1 MKSGKARNSA
11 RPKPQNLLIIPTNNN
26 YILRRKKKK
35 FMKDKS
41 KKTSHNKWVIGI
53 AITTFLLSLLFS
65 YISNTAISELNIILG
80 TIVLLI
86 VILLGVIF
94 DLIGVAVT
102 VANEED
108 FHAQAS
114 KKIKGAKTSIKLIRN
129 SAKVSNFCA
138 DVIGDICGVLSGA
151 ISAMIALKLTENF
164 GMSSNIQFIF
174 SAIVASFTVGGKAVT
189 KEIAKKY
196 STKIV
201 TIVSKFISFGE
212 K

>member
-1 MKSGKARNSA
+1 MKEKQKS
-11 RPKPQNLLIIPTNNN
+11 NNN
-26 YILRRKKKK
+26 
-35 FMKDKS
+35 S
-41 KKTSHNKWVIGI
+41 WVIVI
-53 AITTFLLSLLFS
+53 AITTFILSLFFS
-65 YISNTAISELNIILG
+65 FVSNTAISKLNIIAGL
-80 TIVLLI
+80 IVLII
-86 VILLGVIF
+86 VILIGVVF

-114 KKIKGAKTSIKLIRN
+114 KKIKGAKTSIKMIRN

-151 ISAMIALKLTENF
+151 ISAMIALKITQNYGVNE
-164 GMSSNIQFIF
+164 NIQIIF
-174 SAIVASFTVGGKAVT
+174 SAIVASITVGGKAIT
-189 KEIAKKY
+189 KEIAKRN

-201 TIVSKFISFGE
+201 TIISKFVSFGE

>member
-1 MKSGKARNSA
+1 
-11 RPKPQNLLIIPTNNN
+11 
-26 YILRRKKKK
+26 
-35 FMKDKS
+35 MKDKS
-41 KKTSHNKWVIGI
+41 KSSNKSWVITI
-53 AITTFLLSLLFS
+53 AITTFILSLLFS
-65 YISNTAISELNIILG
+65 FISNKVISNLSMFAGLL
-80 TIVLLI
+80 VLVL
-86 VILLGVIF
+86 VILVGVIF

-114 KKIKGAKTSIKLIRN
+114 KKIKGAKTSINMIRN

-164 GMSSNIQFIF
+164 GMSSNIQFVF
-174 SAIVASFTVGGKAVT
+174 SAIVASATVGGKAVT
-189 KEIAKKY
+189 KEIAKSN
-196 STKIV
+196 STQIV
-201 TIVSKFISFGE
+201 NYVSKIISIVG

>member
-1 MKSGKARNSA
+1 MKEKNKKQKNNS
-11 RPKPQNLLIIPTNNN
+11 
-26 YILRRKKKK
+26 
-35 FMKDKS
+35 
-41 KKTSHNKWVIGI
+41 WVIII

-65 YISNTAISELNIILG
+65 FISNSVIANLNIILG
-80 TIVLLI
+80 IIVLVI
-86 VILLGVIF
+86 VILIGVLF

-102 VANEED
+102 VGNEED

-151 ISAMIALKLTENF
+151 ISAMIAFKLTENY
-164 GMSSNIQFIF
+164 GMSSSLQFVF
-174 SAIVASFTVGGKAVT
+174 SAIVSSITVGGKAIT
-189 KEIAKKY
+189 KEIAKKN
-196 STKIV
+196 STPI
-201 TIVSKFISFGE
+201 IEFISKIINIDE

>member
-1 MKSGKARNSA
+1 MKE
-11 RPKPQNLLIIPTNNN
+11 
-26 YILRRKKKK
+26 
-35 FMKDKS
+35 KS
-41 KKTSHNKWVIGI
+41 KKQNSNASWAILI
-53 AITTFLLSLLFS
+53 AITTFILSLLFS
-65 YISNTAISELNIILG
+65 FISNTAISKLDILPGIIIL
-80 TIVLLI
+80 II
-86 VILLGVIF
+86 VILIGIIF
-94 DLIGVAVT
+94 DLIGVSVT

-151 ISAMIALKLTENF
+151 ISAMIALELTKNYN
-164 GMSSNIQFIF
+164 MSESLQFIF
-174 SAIVASFTVGGKAVT
+174 SALVASVTVGGKAIT
-189 KEIAKKY
+189 KELAKRN

-201 TIVSKFISFGE
+201 EFVSKFICFGE

>member
-1 MKSGKARNSA
+1 MKEKSK
-11 RPKPQNLLIIPTNNN
+11 NNN
-26 YILRRKKKK
+26 
-35 FMKDKS
+35 KS
-41 KKTSHNKWVIGI
+41 WVITI
-53 AITTFLLSLLFS
+53 AITTFILSLIFS
-65 YISNTAISELNIILG
+65 FISNTVISNLNMFAGLL
-80 TIVLLI
+80 VLVL
-86 VILLGVIF
+86 VILVGVIF

-114 KKIKGAKTSIKLIRN
+114 KKIKGAKTSINMIRN

-164 GMSSNIQFIF
+164 GMSSNIQFVF
-174 SAIVASFTVGGKAVT
+174 SAIVASVTVGGKAIT
-189 KEIAKKY
+189 KEIAKQN
-196 STKIV
+196 STAIV
-201 TIVSKFISFGE
+201 GFVSKIISLRG

>member
-1 MKSGKARNSA
+1 MKEKV
-11 RPKPQNLLIIPTNNN
+11 KNNN
-26 YILRRKKKK
+26 N
-35 FMKDKS
+35 S
-41 KKTSHNKWVIGI
+41 WVIVI
-53 AITTFLLSLLFS
+53 AITTFILSLFFS
-65 YISNTAISELNIILG
+65 FISNTAISNLNIIAGL
-80 TIVLLI
+80 IVLIL
-86 VILLGVIF
+86 VIFIGIIF

-114 KKIKGAKTSIKLIRN
+114 KKLKGAKTSIKMIRN

-151 ISAMIALKLTENF
+151 ISAMISLKITQNYGVNE
-164 GMSSNIQFIF
+164 NIQIIF
-174 SAIVASFTVGGKAVT
+174 SALVASITVGGKAIT
-189 KEIAKKY
+189 KEIAKRN

-201 TIVSKFISFGE
+201 TFVSKFISF